1 MKPCKEIKEIF
12 ELSNKYDALKK
23 RVEEDIRDFLPD
35 DVGCDIKWINQG
47 ECYVDVI
54 ISGQIDL
61 KYINQI
67 SSYIGI
73 MPIIDG
79 DMDMIALSYK
89 I

>member
-1 MKPCKEIKEIF
+1 MPYKEIKKIF
-12 ELSNKYDALKK
+12 ELSNKYNALKE
-23 RVEEDIRDFLPD
+23 RVEENIRAFIPD
-35 DVGCDIKWINQG
+35 DVGCDVKWINQDEG
-47 ECYVDVI
+47 YIDVI

-73 MPIIDG
+73 MPIIDV
-79 DMDMIALSYK
+79 DMDMIVLSYK